1 MKYMKNPITRFCFKW
16 LQKIACTQPCAYYKK
31 SMLAN
36 IREIK
41 HQLSVLDRGLNGG
54 KNEKV

>member
-16 LQKIACTQPCAYYKK
+16 LQRIACKQPCPYYKK
-31 SMLAN
+31 RMLAD
-36 IREIK
+36 IREMK

-54 KNEKV
+54 NK